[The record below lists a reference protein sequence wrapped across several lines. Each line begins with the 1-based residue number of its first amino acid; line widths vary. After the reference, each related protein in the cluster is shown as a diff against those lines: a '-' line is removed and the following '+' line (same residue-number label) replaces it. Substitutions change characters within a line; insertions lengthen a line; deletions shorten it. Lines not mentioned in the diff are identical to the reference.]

1 MKRVEVVMR
10 TVNVHEAKTHF
21 SKLIDA
27 AHAGETIVLAKDGR
41 PWARLVPLDP
51 APQQRRPGALAG
63 RITLPP
69 AEELMAPLPPD
80 ELSAWDS

>member
-1 MKRVEVVMR
+1 MSMR

-41 PWARLVPLDP
+41 PWARLVPLEP

-63 RITLPP
+63 RIALPP
-69 AEELMAPLPPD
+69 PEELMAPLPPD
-80 ELSAWDS
+80 ELAAWEA